1 MKYYANF
8 FITLY
13 TFFFILM
20 LLQIWIEVT
29 LLGDKAYKYFSLK

>member
-13 TFFFILM
+13 TFFCHFNVIANM
-20 LLQIWIEVT
+20 DIGHITW
-29 LLGDKAYKYFSLK
+29 